1 MEKDFFAGVEVERM
15 ELPSGRVMEL
25 PVRYYDWSAMMAHF
39 PAPVAKLRELL
50 PSQRL
55 KPALLTPGTGLLTLA
70 AFEYRDLA
78 CFPPYNELAIGIPV
92 QYEPAVNIPALPLLR
107 QQWFSTFGLY
117 IHHLPV
123 TTQEAYEFG
132 VEVWGYPKFLAEI
145 SFEETE
151 QVRRCFLHADGKD
164 ILTLEV
170 EKLRT
175 KKESLDYYSYTVK
188 GGQLLRTH
196 IEVQGEAGMV
206 RLRGGAT
213 FALGDHPIA
222 DQLGALNIG
231 EKAAECLYAPRV
243 QSMLHAAERRLLL

>member
-1 MEKDFFAGVEVERM
+1 MDKDFFAGVEVERV
-15 ELPSGRVMEL
+15 ELPSGTVMEL
-25 PVRYYDWSAMMAHF
+25 PVRYYDWAAIMAHF

-175 KKESLDYYSYTVK
+175 TERSMDYHSYTVK

-206 RLRGGAT
+206 RLKGGASFT
-213 FALGDHPIA
+213 LGDHPIA
-222 DQLGALNIG
+222 AQLGALGIG